1 MTLTNY
7 RGGSSAKLQIFL
19 VASTCVMYLVAAGL
33 FARAIW
39 YFEQQHWNK
48 MVGKDVSELGAGPGS
63 YDISRSVWHVN
74 VRISAELA
82 TDNML
87 IFYSVA
93 VPKLMVEVAGVSLME
108 YLDGRI
114 PQPTAPSYRT
124 TSTGLPSPLHSSQCG
139 IVK

>member
-7 RGGSSAKLQIFL
+7 RGGSSAKLHIFL

-74 VRISAELA
+74 VRI
-82 TDNML
+82 
-87 IFYSVA
+87 F
-93 VPKLMVEVAGVSLME
+93 
-108 YLDGRI
+108 
-114 PQPTAPSYRT
+114 
-124 TSTGLPSPLHSSQCG
+124 C
-139 IVK
+139 